1 MEFAKRLLPLQAN
14 VFADM
19 DQAKAKARK
28 AGREIIDLSLGSSD
42 LPTPSH
48 VLDAIAQSLPDPST
62 HGYLLFHGTQA
73 FRQAAATWYTQKFGI
88 EVDPETEVLPLI
100 GSQEGTAHLPLA
112 ILNPGDFALLQDPGY
127 PSHAGGVYLAS
138 GQIYPMP
145 LLAENDFLTVFA
157 DIPTHVL
164 AQSKMMVL
172 SYPHNPT
179 TAVASLDFFKT
190 AVAFCQQHNL
200 VLVHDFP
207 YVDLVFES
215 PKPSTSLAPSILQAD
230 PDKSVAIEFF
240 TMSKSYN
247 MGGFRVGYAIGN
259 AELIRALRQVKAAVD
274 FNQYRGILNGA
285 IAALTGSQDT
295 VQAAVE
301 TFRQR
306 RDAFATALHKIGWQ
320 VPIPSATMYIWA
332 KLPEPWHKNS
342 IEFCT
347 QLVEQTGVAVS
358 PGAGCGKCGE
368 GYVRFALV
376 HEPPILETA
385 CDRIHQFLNLA
396 ERY

>member
-1 MEFAKRLLPLQAN
+1 MQFAKRLEPLRAN

-19 DQAKAKARK
+19 DRAKAQARV
-28 AGREIIDLSLGSSD
+28 AGQTIIDLSLGSSD
-42 LPTPSH
+42 LPAEKH
-48 VLDAIAQSLPDPST
+48 VIDAIAASLPDPNT

-88 EVDPETEVLPLI
+88 AVDPETEVLPLI

-112 ILNPGDFALLQDPGY
+112 ILNPGDFALLMDPGY

-145 LLAENDFLTVFA
+145 LLAENGFLPVLEE
-157 DIPTHVL
+157 IPEAVL
-164 AQSKMMVL
+164 AQARMMVL

-179 TAVASLDFFKT
+179 SAIAPFSFFQNAVT
-190 AVAFCQQHNL
+190 FCQEHDL

-207 YVDLVFES
+207 YVDLYFGNTPV
-215 PKPSTSLAPSILQAD
+215 PSILQAD
-230 PDKSVAIEFF
+230 PEKTVSIEFF
-240 TMSKSYN
+240 TMSKSYH

-285 IAALTGSQDT
+285 IAALTGDQSG
-295 VQAAVE
+295 VKRGVE
-301 TFRQR
+301 IFRQR
-306 RDAFATALHKIGWQ
+306 RDTFINALHRIGWK
-320 VPIPSATMYIWA
+320 VPQPEATMYIWA
-332 KLPEPWHKNS
+332 KLPERWAQDS
-342 IEFCT
+342 IRFGTE
-347 QLVEQTGVAVS
+347 LVQATGVAVA
-358 PGAGCGKCGE
+358 PGAGFGKSGA

-376 HEPPILETA
+376 HEPLILEEA
-385 CDRIHQFLNLA
+385 VDRIATFL
-396 ERY
+396 